1 MRRIKRIKTI
11 NKYGKF
17 INGFFLNE
25 KKTKIKDV
33 NKNRIKEY
41 SFQLY
46 NKQKIKKK
54 FLIKERQF
62 KKMCSISKKKNKPLI
77 CLIEKRFDN
86 IIYISGY
93 SRTRFEAKQ
102 IINHKYFLINKNNNN
117 ISSTILKIGDK
128 IELKKKFINYDRIIK
143 SLKKIINVPNWLNIN
158 KKKNQIEIIKEP
170 DTFKIFE
177 KEMINFYIK

>member
-1 MRRIKRIKTI
+1 MKRIRRTKTI

-17 INGFFLNE
+17 INGFFLSE
-25 KKTKIKDV
+25 KKTKIKDI

-62 KKMCSISKKKNKPLI
+62 KKMCIFSKKKNKPLI

-86 IIYISGY
+86 VIYISGY

-102 IINHKYFLINKNNNN
+102 IINHRYFLINKKNNN
-117 ISSTILKIGDK
+117 ISSTILKVGDK
-128 IELKKKFINYDRIIK
+128 IELKKRFLNYDRILK
-143 SLKKIINVPNWLNIN
+143 SLKTKINIPNWLKIN
-158 KKKNQIEIIKEP
+158 KKENQIEILKEP

-177 KEMINFYIK
+177 KEMINFYVK